1 MYPLVTGA
9 YWWYDPDDWTTD
21 PRDGRTRQAS
31 RVRASSAH
39 DRAQRRRPP
48 SRLGDRR
55 GRAPRP
61 HSGLPRRVARRR
73 ASTTRHPIPGDV
85 SAVSATRRGYR
96 RRTCAASLVL
106 TPGRMRSVRCST
118 VSIRETFIAA
128 KSLGEDG
135 YYEPPWRELS
145 LSVIGTDAHLSVVE
159 LDEQGN
165 RQEASRDIV
174 VPAQSLLLALQSAI
188 QDSETRDNE
197 TRDAS

>member
-1 MYPLVTGA
+1 
-9 YWWYDPDDWTTD
+9 
-21 PRDGRTRQAS
+21 
-31 RVRASSAH
+31 
-39 DRAQRRRPP
+39 
-48 SRLGDRR
+48 
-55 GRAPRP
+55 
-61 HSGLPRRVARRR
+61 
-73 ASTTRHPIPGDV
+73 
-85 SAVSATRRGYR
+85 
-96 RRTCAASLVL
+96 
-106 TPGRMRSVRCST
+106 MRSVRCST